1 MKQVLIQ
8 KGEILL
14 ENVPKPSID
23 KNEILVKNSYSCI
36 SIGTELNGIKSTS
49 IPLWKKALNNPDK
62 VKEVFK
68 LALNTGL
75 SKTFNIVE
83 GIKDTKYPT
92 GYSTSGIVVE
102 VGAQIKDIMPGDRV
116 ACAGAQSAFHA
127 EYISVSRNLCV
138 KIPENVSLDEASTVT
153 LGSIALQGVRR
164 AEPTL
169 GEIFVVIGLGILG
182 QITAQ
187 ILKANGCKVIGID
200 IHNTKIKL
208 AKSLGIDY
216 CLDPEDLN
224 DKINIQRLTN
234 GIGADGVIITAASNS
249 NEIMSKAFHFCRK
262 KGRVVLV
269 GDVGLNLNRGDF
281 YVKEIDFRIST
292 SYGPGRYDPL
302 YEVKGIDYPI
312 AYVRWTE
319 NRNMLEYL
327 NLISTK
333 KVIINKLISNYFELD
348 EASNAYNFLKNNSQ
362 STTIALFKYDV
373 EVNSNSTLQIV
384 HSKELKKDII
394 NIALVGAGNF
404 ANSVHLP
411 NLKKLKNY
419 FNIHTISSKS
429 GLSAKLSADK
439 FNAQFCTTSF
449 EDILSNDEIDA
460 VIICTRHNLHSEMAL
475 KALKAGKHVLLEK
488 PTALNLNQL
497 SQIDKFFKSNTN
509 DLKPLLLTG
518 YNRRFSPHILKIK
531 KIINNRTSPLIINYQ
546 MNAGY
551 IPLDHWVHSEEGGG
565 RNIGEAC
572 HIYDLFTFLTN
583 SKIKKVNTNFM
594 DSQTKYYSKFD
605 NFITTITFKDGSI
618 GNLIYSANG
627 NKSVSKEKLTICVDG
642 KHLELDDYKLLNI
655 YDKTSTI
662 FKTKYQEKGQTEE
675 LIEFANAIKTGI
687 WPIPWWQQYQVAEVS
702 FLIDDKIT
710 QEA

>member
-1 MKQVLIQ
+1 
-8 KGEILL
+8 
-14 ENVPKPSID
+14 
-23 KNEILVKNSYSCI
+23 
-36 SIGTELNGIKSTS
+36 
-49 IPLWKKALNNPDK
+49 
-62 VKEVFK
+62 
-68 LALNTGL
+68 
-75 SKTFNIVE
+75 
-83 GIKDTKYPT
+83 
-92 GYSTSGIVVE
+92 
-102 VGAQIKDIMPGDRV
+102 
-116 ACAGAQSAFHA
+116 
-127 EYISVSRNLCV
+127 
-138 KIPENVSLDEASTVT
+138 
-153 LGSIALQGVRR
+153 
-164 AEPTL
+164 
-169 GEIFVVIGLGILG
+169 
-182 QITAQ
+182 
-187 ILKANGCKVIGID
+187 
-200 IHNTKIKL
+200 
-208 AKSLGIDY
+208 
-216 CLDPEDLN
+216 
-224 DKINIQRLTN
+224 
-234 GIGADGVIITAASNS
+234 
-249 NEIMSKAFHFCRK
+249 
-262 KGRVVLV
+262 
-269 GDVGLNLNRGDF
+269 
-281 YVKEIDFRIST
+281 
-292 SYGPGRYDPL
+292 
-302 YEVKGIDYPI
+302 
-312 AYVRWTE
+312 
-319 NRNMLEYL
+319 
-327 NLISTK
+327 
-333 KVIINKLISNYFELD
+333 
-348 EASNAYNFLKNNSQ
+348 
-362 STTIALFKYDV
+362 LFKYDV

>member
-36 SIGTELNGIKSTS
+36 SIGTELNGIKVTS

-68 LALNTGL
+68 LALNTGI

-83 GIKDTKYPT
+83 DIKDTKYPT

-102 VGAQIKDIMPGDRV
+102 VGSEIKDIMPGDRV

-127 EYISVSRNLCV
+127 EFISVSRNLCV

-169 GEIFVVIGLGILG
+169 GEVFVVIGLGILG
-182 QITAQ
+182 QLTAQ
-187 ILKANGCKVIGID
+187 LLKANGCKVIGID
-200 IHNTKIKL
+200 INNTKISL

-216 CLDPEDLN
+216 CLDPEDFN

-249 NEIMSKAFHFCRK
+249 SEIMSKAFHFCRK

-319 NRNMLEYL
+319 NRNMLEYI
-327 NLISTK
+327 NLISSK
-333 KVIINKLISNYFELD
+333 KVIINKLITNYFDLD
-348 EASNAYNFLKNNSQ
+348 EASNAYNFLKNNTH
-362 STTIALFKYDV
+362 STTIALFKYDK
-373 EVNSNSTLQIV
+373 EVDSNTTLQTF
-384 HSKELKKDII
+384 HSKQLKKDII

-449 EDILSNDEIDA
+449 EDILSNHEIDA

-475 KALKAGKHVLLEK
+475 KALRAGKHVLLEK

-497 SQIDKFFKSNTN
+497 LELDNFFKNNPN
-509 DLKPLLLTG
+509 DLKPVLLTG

-531 KIINNRTSPLIINYQ
+531 KITNNRTSPLILNYQ

-583 SKIKKVNTNFM
+583 SEIKKVNTNFM
-594 DSQTKYYSKFD
+594 NSRTKYYSKFD
-605 NFITTITFKDGSI
+605 NFIATITFKDGSI
-618 GNLIYSANG
+618 GNLIYNANG
-627 NKSVSKEKLTICVDG
+627 NKNVSKEKLTIFFDG
-642 KHLELDDYKLLNI
+642 KHIELDDYKLLNI
-655 YDKTSTI
+655 YDKTSSV

-687 WPIPWWQQYQVAEVS
+687 WPIPWWQQYQVAEAS
-702 FLIDDKIT
+702 FLIEEKIT
-710 QEA
+710 LEA